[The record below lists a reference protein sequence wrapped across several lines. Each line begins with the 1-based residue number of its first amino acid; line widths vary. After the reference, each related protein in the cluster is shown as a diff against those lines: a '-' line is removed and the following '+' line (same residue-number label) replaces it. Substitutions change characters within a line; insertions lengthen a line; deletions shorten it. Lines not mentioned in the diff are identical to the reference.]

1 MKILRVNMARLELN
15 WEPVPP
21 EYERFGGR
29 ALIAKVLLTEVPPQ
43 CESLGP
49 HNKLILAPGLLGGT
63 NLSSSARLSVGG
75 KSPLTGGVKEA
86 NCGGDA
92 GSHLARLGIKAVV
105 VEDQP
110 GDGKLHLLYISRQGA
125 ELLPADEW
133 RGLGTYATVAK
144 ARERWGEHCT
154 VISIGPAGEMRMTA
168 AAIACTGYEEQVSR
182 MAARGGLGALMGSK
196 GLKAVVLDA
205 SGGEAPPLA
214 DPELF
219 RAAAR
224 RFATEL
230 AENPRTGRQGSMHL
244 YGTSAIV
251 EAVNEMG
258 AFPTRNF
265 SAGRFERVE
274 NLTGPRL
281 REIALARGGKAGTR
295 CMANCVIACCNQ
307 FVDPDGKPIVATL
320 QYETIG
326 MLGSN
331 LGIGTLDEVARLN
344 RICNDLGLDSIETG
358 AALGVAAEAGLAR
371 FGDAASFEALLNE
384 IAVGSVLGRVLGQG
398 AVVTGRVLG
407 VFRVPAA
414 KGQAMPAY
422 DPRAL
427 KGNGVTYATSP
438 MGADHT
444 AGNAFGIRDKVDPLA
459 ATGQCE
465 ASLRLQLDVISLD
478 STGLCLFARPPVFA
492 DPQLMVDLINGRFG
506 WGWTVADLQEY
517 KKTVLKMEL
526 EFNRRAGLTSADA
539 RIPEYM
545 RREPLPPHNTV
556 FDVPDAELDEIFS
569 AL

>member
-1 MKILRVNMARLELN
+1 MKVLRVNMDRLEVN
-15 WEPVPP
+15 GEPVPS

-29 ALIAKVLLTEVPPQ
+29 ALIAKILLTEVPPQ
-43 CESLGP
+43 CEPLGP
-49 HNKLILAPGLLGGT
+49 FNKLILAPGLLGGT
-63 NLSSSARLSVGG
+63 HLSSAGRLSVGG
-75 KSPLTGGVKEA
+75 KGPLTGGVKEA
-86 NCGGDA
+86 NAGGDA
-92 GSHLARLGIKAVV
+92 GTHLARLGIKAVI
-105 VEDQP
+105 VEGQP
-110 GDGKLHLLYISRQGA
+110 ADGKWYVLYISRDGA
-125 ELLPADEW
+125 ELLPADDW
-133 RGLGTYATVAK
+133 RGLGTYATAAR

-154 VISIGPAGEMRMTA
+154 VLSIGPAGEMRMTA
-168 AAIACTGYEEQVSR
+168 AGVACTGYEDQTCR
-182 MAARGGLGALMGSK
+182 MAARGGLGAVMGSK
-196 GLKAVVLDA
+196 GLKAVVVDPA
-205 SGGEAPPLA
+205 GGETPPLA

-258 AFPTRNF
+258 ALPTRNF
-265 SAGRFERVE
+265 RAGRFEAAE
-274 NLTGPRL
+274 NLSGPRL
-281 REIALARGGKAGTR
+281 RETTLARGGKAGTR
-295 CMANCVIACCNQ
+295 CMANCVIACCNV
-307 FVDPDGKPIVATL
+307 FADPQGHPVVATL

-371 FGDAASFEALLNE
+371 FGDAESFAALLDE
-384 IAVGSVLGRVLGQG
+384 IARGTVLGRVLGQG

-407 VFRVPAA
+407 VSRVPAA

-444 AGNAFGIRDKVDPLA
+444 AGNAFGIRDKVNPLA

-465 ASLRLQLDVISLD
+465 ASLKLQLDVTMLD

-506 WGWTVADLQEY
+506 WGWTVDDLQEF
-517 KKTVLKMEL
+517 KESVLRMER
-526 EFNRRAGLTSADA
+526 EFNRQAGLTAADD
-539 RIPEYM
+539 RLPEYM
-545 RREPLPPHNTV
+545 KREPLPPHNTL
-556 FDVPDAELDEIFS
+556 FDVPDEELDRIFS